1 MEDQRLRVWIVRV
14 LKGSGAG
21 EEVAPGCWYV
31 EAMANPPEGQHA
43 QGAAA
48 IGALGKLLAPLVV
61 LQK

>member
-1 MEDQRLRVWIVRV
+1 MRV
-14 LKGSGAG
+14 LRGGGAG
-21 EEVAPGCWYV
+21 DEVAPGCWYV
-31 EAMANPPEGQHA
+31 EAVATPPEGQHA